1 VHSSVVK
8 SKDRL
13 VVWCACVITAV
24 RVFVYSAA
32 FPFFNNVDEPW
43 HFDLVVKYSH
53 GQVPSRLEPFSPES
67 SR

>member
-1 VHSSVVK
+1 V
-8 SKDRL
+8 RCL
-13 VVWCACVITAV
+13 ITAV

-53 GQVPSRLEPFSPES
+53 GQVPRRLEPFSPES
-67 SR
+67 STTLRHRDELAPIVAE